1 MKSFIVTKIQW
12 ASYSDMALPFFTQW
26 NKQNKLPKGFW
37 QRIWEYPFA
46 MLHIPYNDF
55 NLDVGGTYPFVLFK
69 HFPNTVSLDIRDLN
83 ALDHPLHKGKW
94 ASRKLIIGDAQH
106 MPFRDNQF
114 RYSFSISAIEEMP
127 DPVSVLREMI
137 RTTRERIVITM
148 DISNELGID
157 DVKLKDILSLLGV
170 SLPPIPDDAMR
181 SDDTRQKQYHQPLLH
196 QYNHIRVLGI
206 VIDRDDQIKECGIL
220 IPHSESLPFLKL
232 CIQSIQGYAHPNVKQ
247 HIYVI
252 DDNSQDG
259 SYGQAQKLWGS
270 DSDISLIQIK
280 RDNFAVPD
288 IGQLLDRSLEHVQE
302 QFVAMI
308 DADVF
313 AMNNDWLR
321 YPIWLLEKNGCS
333 SVGCD
338 TGLSLSYM
346 DKVPGVWKNA
356 TGYQQGFSLF
366 SNDFFTCTN
375 NFYRVCRTADAKVVS
390 SLAGYHR
397 IKTAANRILDKIVNG
412 APRAKSVVP
421 TLSPFG
427 RHPETPFI
435 HRHSPR
441 SSGVMDKVSARV
453 NALFKKRLI
462 PYMYI
467 DFPNADN
474 GVRANYFIDANKL
487 GPKFSLPIVNW
498 LGKTPADGVFGQNI
512 CSLIFHFALSS
523 RALQTSH
530 KEISDVGKEYM
541 AYAKNIESG
550 NVSMDTIREWF
561 SHVSMDGG
569 NGKNRDVWFHD
580 QYRKFE
586 ASYNEYKRNQVV

>member
-12 ASYSDMALPFFTQW
+12 ASYGDMALPFFTQW

-37 QRIWEYPFA
+37 QRIWEYPFVK
-46 MLHIPYNDF
+46 LHIPHHDIC
-55 NLDVGGTYPFVLFK
+55 LDVGGTYPFVLFK
-69 HFPNTVSLDIRDLN
+69 HFPNTISLDIRDLN
-83 ALDHPLHKGKW
+83 TLDHPLHKGKW
-94 ASRKLIIGDAQH
+94 PKERLIIGDAQH

-127 DPVSVLREMI
+127 DPVAVLQEMV
-137 RTTRERIVITM
+137 RVTKHRIVLTM
-148 DISNELGID
+148 DVSDTLGID
-157 DVKLKDILSLLGV
+157 HEKLKDMLAFLHIELPAVSNDILC
-170 SLPPIPDDAMR
+170 

-259 SYGQAQKLWGS
+259 SYGQAQKLWGP

-280 RDNFAVPD
+280 RDNFAILDV
-288 IGQLLDRSLEHVQE
+288 GQLLDRGLEYVQE
-302 QFVAMI
+302 QFVCMI

-313 AMNNDWLR
+313 AMSKDWLR
-321 YPIWLLEKNGCS
+321 YPIWLLETNRCS

-390 SLAGYHR
+390 SLVGYRR
-397 IKTAANRILDKIVNG
+397 IKTTTNRILNKTVN
-412 APRAKSVVP
+412 
-421 TLSPFG
+421 
-427 RHPETPFI
+427 
-435 HRHSPR
+435 
-441 SSGVMDKVSARV
+441 KVSARV

-462 PYMYI
+462 PYMYV

-474 GVRANYFIDANKL
+474 DVRANYFIDANKL
-487 GPKFSLPIVNW
+487 GPKFSLPIINW
-498 LGKTPADGVFGQNI
+498 LGKTTSDGVFGQNI

-523 RALQTSH
+523 RALNTSH
-530 KEISDVGKEYM
+530 QEIIDVGKEYM
-541 AYAKNIESG
+541 KYATIVQQGKLGVSLLAKWFLRVSLNSSATIQSG
-550 NVSMDTIREWF
+550 PWWVAQYEAFKKSYQEYIKTI
-561 SHVSMDGG
+561 
-569 NGKNRDVWFHD
+569 
-580 QYRKFE
+580 
-586 ASYNEYKRNQVV
+586 